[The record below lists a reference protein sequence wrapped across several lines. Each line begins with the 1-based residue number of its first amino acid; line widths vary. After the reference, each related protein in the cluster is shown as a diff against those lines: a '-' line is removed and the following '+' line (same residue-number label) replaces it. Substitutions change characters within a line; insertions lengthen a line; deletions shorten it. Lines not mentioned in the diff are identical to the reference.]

1 LRVIKTNS
9 LVLPV
14 FVSGN
19 ETKINFV
26 EAVERVEAW
35 IETKK
40 KKANGSQGTYVSSGS
55 FMFCENWCVP
65 DPEPELGGWRRGIT
79 IDPPINQP
87 TTMRPYFK
95 NW

>member
-1 LRVIKTNS
+1 LIDLRVIKTNS

-40 KKANGSQGTYVSSGS
+40 KKQT
-55 FMFCENWCVP
+55 
-65 DPEPELGGWRRGIT
+65 DLRGNT
-79 IDPPINQP
+79 
-87 TTMRPYFK
+87 
-95 NW
+95 